1 MDESSAGDSVEP
13 ARVARTA
20 WIALVVLTLV
30 NLVNYMDRY
39 VVPGVGESLQHSEL
53 HLTDSQFG
61 ALTSAF
67 FIVYMC
73 TAPVLGAYGHRR
85 WRLRLV
91 GAGVAAWSVAT
102 ALAGL
107 AHSYPELLAARAS
120 VGIGEAAYSAIA
132 PALLADAFPARLRGR
147 VFSVFFAATPVGS
160 ALGYVFGGLVDQH
173 YGWRAAFLLAG
184 VPGLLLAALVLG
196 LTDPQRSAG
205 SSGTSSGT
213 SSGSGSGTIEGAS
226 SRTAHQ
232 REEDTAAPG
241 GARIYL
247 MLLNRPYIRTVLG
260 YAAYTFALGGI
271 VVWMPSFL
279 VRVHHVSLAVADSQL
294 GAAVVVTGFIGT
306 FLGGWIG
313 DGLAKRTG
321 QAFLWLSGVSM
332 LLATPLAY
340 VALTATNPGVYWA
353 SLIAAEILLF
363 ISTGPINSA
372 LVGQVPRVAR
382 AAAMAGSILTIH
394 LLGDVPSPF
403 ILGRISERTS
413 LAEAVL
419 IIPVAIAISG
429 MIWTYAAWRGDRDT
443 AARMPGRG
451 GPVSTA

>member
-1 MDESSAGDSVEP
+1 MLAASALLVARGSRPADLCAVTDPTPDTP
-13 ARVARTA
+13 ARAGRAARTA
-20 WIALVVLTLV
+20 WVALVVLTLV

-67 FIVYMC
+67 FLVYMC
-73 TAPVLGAYGHRR
+73 AAPVLGAYGHRR

-91 GAGVAAWSVAT
+91 AGGIAVWSVAT

-107 AHSYPELLAARAS
+107 AHSYPALLSARAS

-147 VFSVFFAATPVGS
+147 VFSVFFCATPVGS
-160 ALGYVFGGLVDQH
+160 ALGSVFGGVVDQH

-184 VPGLLLAALVLG
+184 VPGLLLAVLVLT
-196 LTDPQRSAG
+196 LTDPARGTAGPGAASSAG
-205 SSGTSSGT
+205 SSSDTTAGPSGL
-213 SSGSGSGTIEGAS
+213 
-226 SRTAHQ
+226 RVY
-232 REEDTAAPG
+232 R
-241 GARIYL
+241 L
-247 MLLNRPYIRTVLG
+247 LLNRPYVRTVLG

-271 VVWMPSFL
+271 VVWMPAFL
-279 VRVHHVSLAVADSQL
+279 VRVHHVTLAAADKQL

-306 FLGGWIG
+306 FLGGWLG
-313 DGLAKRTG
+313 DALVKRTREG
-321 QAFLWLSGVSM
+321 YLWLSGASM

-340 VALTATNPGVYWA
+340 VALTARDPTVYWA

-363 ISTGPINSA
+363 ISTGPVNSA

-382 AAAMAGSILTIH
+382 AAAMAGAIFTIH
-394 LLGDVPSPF
+394 LLGDVPSPV
-403 ILGRISERTS
+403 ILGRISERSS
-413 LAEAVL
+413 LADAVL

-429 MIWTYAAWRGDRDT
+429 LIWVYAAWRGDRDVT
-443 AARMPGRG
+443 TTGFRA
-451 GPVSTA
+451 

>member
-1 MDESSAGDSVEP
+1 MTERPPHGEAMP
-13 ARVARTA
+13 APAARTA
-20 WIALVVLTLV
+20 WVALVVLTLV

-67 FIVYMC
+67 FLVYMFA
-73 TAPVLGAYGHRR
+73 APVLGAYGHRR

-91 GAGVAAWSVAT
+91 AAGVAAWSVAT

-107 AHSYPELLAARAS
+107 AHSYPALLTARAS

-160 ALGYVFGGLVDQH
+160 ALGYVFGGLIDQH

-184 VPGLLLAALVLG
+184 IPGLLLAALVLG
-196 LTDPQRSAG
+196 LTDPQRSAAG
-205 SSGTSSGT
+205 AGTPGQREDGT
-213 SSGSGSGTIEGAS
+213 TGAS
-226 SRTAHQ
+226 
-232 REEDTAAPG
+232 G
-241 GARIYL
+241 VRIYL

-260 YAAYTFALGGI
+260 FAAYTSALGGI

-279 VRVHHVSLAVADSQL
+279 VRVHHISLAVADSQL
-294 GAAVVVTGFIGT
+294 GAAVVVTGFVGT

-313 DGLAKRTG
+313 DALVKRTG
-321 QAFLWLSGVSM
+321 EGYLWLSGVSM

-340 VALTATNPGVYWA
+340 VALTATGPRVYWA

-363 ISTGPINSA
+363 VSTGPINSA
-372 LVGQVPRVAR
+372 LVGHVPKVAR

-394 LLGDVPSPF
+394 LLGDVPSPV

-419 IIPVAIAISG
+419 IIPVAIAVSG
-429 MIWTYAAWRGDRDT
+429 MIWTYAAWRG
-443 AARMPGRG
+443 GRETTERLAG
-451 GPVSTA
+451 REAPVATGSPAPLP

>member
-1 MDESSAGDSVEP
+1 MTDLLPERGTEP
-13 ARVARTA
+13 ARAARSA
-20 WIALVVLTLV
+20 WAALVVLTLV

-67 FIVYMC
+67 FLVYMC
-73 TAPVLGAYGHRR
+73 AAPVLGAYGHRR

-91 GAGVAAWSVAT
+91 AAGVAAWSLAT

-107 AHSYPELLAARAS
+107 AHSYPALLSARAS

-132 PALLADAFPARLRGR
+132 PALLADSFPARLRGR
-147 VFSVFFAATPVGS
+147 VFSVFFCATPVGS
-160 ALGYVFGGLVDQH
+160 ALGYVFGGVVDQH

-184 VPGLLLAALVLG
+184 LPGLLLAALVLA
-196 LTDPQRSAG
+196 LTDPARAG
-205 SSGTSSGT
+205 SPVGV
-213 SSGSGSGTIEGAS
+213 
-226 SRTAHQ
+226 
-232 REEDTAAPG
+232 TAASPDVAHTRQSG
-241 GARIYL
+241 MRVYL
-247 MLLNRPYIRTVLG
+247 LLPNRPYNRTVLG

-279 VRVHHVSLAVADSQL
+279 VRAHHMSLALADKQL
-294 GAAVVVTGFIGT
+294 GAAVVVTGFVGT
-306 FLGGWIG
+306 FLGGWVG
-313 DGLAKRTG
+313 DALVKRTREG
-321 QAFLWLSGVSM
+321 YLWLSGISM

-340 VALTATNPGVYWA
+340 VALTASDPPTYWA

-382 AAAMAGSILTIH
+382 AAASNTALPLGAIEYPLTARPA
-394 LLGDVPSPF
+394 PSEIVAVTRYLRSSTWPS
-403 ILGRISERTS
+403 SEPETRNRLDS
-413 LAEAVL
+413 QA
-419 IIPVAIAISG
+419 AIF
-429 MIWTYAAWRGDRDT
+429 
-443 AARMPGRG
+443 AR
-451 GPVSTA
+451 

>member
-1 MDESSAGDSVEP
+1 MKAESPADAGAAP
-13 ARVARTA
+13 APVARTA
-20 WIALVVLTLV
+20 WAALVVLTLV

-67 FIVYMC
+67 FLVYMC
-73 TAPVLGAYGHRR
+73 AAPVIGAYGHRR
-85 WRLRLV
+85 WRLRV
-91 GAGVAAWSVAT
+91 VAAGVAAWSVAT

-132 PALLADAFPARLRGR
+132 PALLADSFPARLRGR

-160 ALGYVFGGLVDQH
+160 ALGYVFGGLIDQH

-184 VPGLLLAALVLG
+184 IPGPLLATLVLG

-205 SSGTSSGT
+205 GGSDNSGQRADGAAD
-213 SSGSGSGTIEGAS
+213 AS
-226 SRTAHQ
+226 SV
-232 REEDTAAPG
+232 
-241 GARIYL
+241 RIYL
-247 MLLNRPYIRTVLG
+247 MLFNRPYIRTVLG

-279 VRVHHVSLAVADSQL
+279 VRVHHISLAVADSQL

-313 DGLAKRTG
+313 DALTKRTG
-321 QAFLWLSGVSM
+321 EAYLWLSGVSM

-340 VALTATNPGVYWA
+340 VALTATSPGVYWA

-363 ISTGPINSA
+363 VSTGPINSA
-372 LVGQVPRVAR
+372 LVGQVPKVAR

-419 IIPVAIAISG
+419 IIPVAIAVSG

-443 AARMPGRG
+443 AERMPGR
-451 GPVSTA
+451 

>member
-1 MDESSAGDSVEP
+1 MTDRLPERGAEP
-13 ARVARTA
+13 APAARSA
-20 WIALVVLTLV
+20 WAALVVLTLV

-67 FIVYMC
+67 FLVYMC
-73 TAPVLGAYGHRR
+73 AAPVLGAYGHRR

-91 GAGVAAWSVAT
+91 AAGVATWSLAT

-107 AHSYPELLAARAS
+107 AHSYPALLSARAS

-132 PALLADAFPARLRGR
+132 PALLADSFPARLRGR
-147 VFSVFFAATPVGS
+147 VFSVFFCATPVGS
-160 ALGYVFGGLVDQH
+160 ALGYVFGGVVDQH

-184 VPGLLLAALVLG
+184 LPGLLLAALVLA
-196 LTDPQRSAG
+196 LTDPARAASPVRVAAASPDAAHTRQ
-205 SSGTSSGT
+205 SGM
-213 SSGSGSGTIEGAS
+213 
-226 SRTAHQ
+226 RV
-232 REEDTAAPG
+232 
-241 GARIYL
+241 YL
-247 MLLNRPYIRTVLG
+247 LLLNRPYIRTVLG

-279 VRVHHVSLAVADSQL
+279 VRVHHMSLALADKQL
-294 GAAVVVTGFIGT
+294 GAAVVVTGFVGT
-306 FLGGWIG
+306 FLGGWVG
-313 DGLAKRTG
+313 DALVKRTREG
-321 QAFLWLSGVSM
+321 YLWLSGISM

-340 VALTATNPGVYWA
+340 VALTASAPPTYWA

-382 AAAMAGSILTIH
+382 AAAMAGAILTIH
-394 LLGDVPSPF
+394 LLGDVPSPV
-403 ILGRISERTS
+403 ILGRLSERTS

-419 IIPVAIAISG
+419 IIPVAVAISG
-429 MIWTYAAWRGDRDT
+429 LIWTYAAWRGGRDES
-443 AARMPGRG
+443 AIVLRA
-451 GPVSTA
+451 

>member
-1 MDESSAGDSVEP
+1 MTELPPDGDATRVP
-13 ARVARTA
+13 AARTA
-20 WIALVVLTLV
+20 WVALVVLTLV

-67 FIVYMC
+67 FLVYMFA
-73 TAPVLGAYGHRR
+73 APVLGAYGHRR

-91 GAGVAAWSVAT
+91 AAGVAAWSVAT
-102 ALAGL
+102 GLAGL
-107 AHSYPELLAARAS
+107 AHSYPELLGARAS

-147 VFSVFFAATPVGS
+147 IFSVFFAATPVGS
-160 ALGYVFGGLVDQH
+160 ALGYVFGGLIDQH

-184 VPGLLLAALVLG
+184 IPGLLLAALVLG
-196 LTDPQRSAG
+196 LTDPQRSA
-205 SSGTSSGT
+205 SGTGQRGDRPAASG
-213 SSGSGSGTIEGAS
+213 I
-226 SRTAHQ
+226 
-232 REEDTAAPG
+232 
-241 GARIYL
+241 RIYL
-247 MLLNRPYIRTVLG
+247 MLLNRPYVRTVLG

-279 VRVHHVSLAVADSQL
+279 VRVHHISLAVADSQL

-313 DGLAKRTG
+313 DALVKRTG
-321 QAFLWLSGVSM
+321 EAYLWLSGVSM

-340 VALTATNPGVYWA
+340 VALTATSPGAYWT

-363 ISTGPINSA
+363 VSTGPINSA
-372 LVGQVPRVAR
+372 LVGQVPKVAR

-394 LLGDVPSPF
+394 LLGDVPSPV

-419 IIPVAIAISG
+419 IIPVAIAVSG
-429 MIWTYAAWRGDRDT
+429 VIWTYAAWRGGRET
-443 AARMPGRG
+443 AARLPGRETPLATG
-451 GPVSTA
+451 LPAPLP

>member
-1 MDESSAGDSVEP
+1 MTGLPPDGNATP
-13 ARVARTA
+13 APAARTA
-20 WIALVVLTLV
+20 WAALVVLTLV

-67 FIVYMC
+67 FVVYMFA
-73 TAPVLGAYGHRR
+73 APVFGAYGHRR

-91 GAGVAAWSVAT
+91 AAGVAAWSVAT

-107 AHSYPELLAARAS
+107 AHSYPALLTARAS

-160 ALGYVFGGLVDQH
+160 ALGYVFGGLIDQH

-196 LTDPQRSAG
+196 LADPRRAG
-205 SSGTSSGT
+205 
-213 SSGSGSGTIEGAS
+213 GSGPAGQRDDGA
-226 SRTAHQ
+226 
-232 REEDTAAPG
+232 AAG
-241 GARIYL
+241 GGVRIYL
-247 MLLNRPYIRTVLG
+247 MLLNRPYVRTVLG

-279 VRVHHVSLAVADSQL
+279 VRVHHISLAVADSQL

-313 DGLAKRTG
+313 DALVKRTG
-321 QAFLWLSGVSM
+321 EAYLWLSGVSM

-340 VALTATNPGVYWA
+340 VALTATTPGVYWA

-363 ISTGPINSA
+363 VSTGPINSA
-372 LVGQVPRVAR
+372 LVGQVPKVAR

-394 LLGDVPSPF
+394 LLGDVPSPV

-419 IIPVAIAISG
+419 IIPVAIAVSG
-429 MIWTYAAWRGDRDT
+429 MIWTYAAWRGSRET
-443 AARMPGRG
+443 AARVPGRG
-451 GPVSTA
+451 APAATGWPAPLP

>member
-1 MDESSAGDSVEP
+1 MTDLPAERGAEPSRAAPSAW
-13 ARVARTA
+13 A
-20 WIALVVLTLV
+20 ALVVLTLV

-73 TAPVLGAYGHRR
+73 AAPVLGAYGHRR

-91 GAGVAAWSVAT
+91 AAGIAAWSLAT

-107 AHSYPELLAARAS
+107 AHSYPALLSARAS

-132 PALLADAFPARLRGR
+132 PALLADSFPARLRGR
-147 VFSVFFAATPVGS
+147 VFSVFFCATPVGS
-160 ALGYVFGGLVDQH
+160 ALGYVFGGVVDQH

-184 VPGLLLAALVLG
+184 VPGLLLSGLVLA
-196 LTDPQRSAG
+196 LTDPA
-205 SSGTSSGT
+205 
-213 SSGSGSGTIEGAS
+213 
-226 SRTAHQ
+226 RTALAPVGGPP
-232 REEDTAAPG
+232 AASPDATRAG
-241 GARIYL
+241 RSGLRVYL
-247 MLLNRPYIRTVLG
+247 LLLNRPYIRTVLG

-279 VRVHHVSLAVADSQL
+279 VRAHHISLAIADKQL
-294 GAAVVVTGFIGT
+294 GAAVVVTGFTGT
-306 FLGGWIG
+306 FLGGWLG
-313 DGLAKRTG
+313 DALVKRTREG
-321 QAFLWLSGVSM
+321 YLWLSGVSM

-340 VALTATNPGVYWA
+340 VALTASDPGMYWA

-363 ISTGPINSA
+363 VSTGPINSA
-372 LVGQVPRVAR
+372 LVGQVPHVAR
-382 AAAMAGSILTIH
+382 AAAMAGVILTIH
-394 LLGDVPSPF
+394 LLGDVPSPV
-403 ILGRISERTS
+403 ILGRLSELTS

-429 MIWTYAAWRGDRDT
+429 LIWTYAAWRGGRDET
-443 AARMPGRG
+443 PAALR
-451 GPVSTA
+451 A